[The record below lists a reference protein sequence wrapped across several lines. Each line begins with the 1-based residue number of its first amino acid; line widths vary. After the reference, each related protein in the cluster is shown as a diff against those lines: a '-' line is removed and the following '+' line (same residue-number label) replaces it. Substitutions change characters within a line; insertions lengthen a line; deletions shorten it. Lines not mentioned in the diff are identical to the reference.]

1 MILIAEDILSRPEPR
16 ITDEVS
22 LFVDLTS
29 VA

>member
-1 MILIAEDILSRPEPR
+1 MILIDEDVPSRPEPR